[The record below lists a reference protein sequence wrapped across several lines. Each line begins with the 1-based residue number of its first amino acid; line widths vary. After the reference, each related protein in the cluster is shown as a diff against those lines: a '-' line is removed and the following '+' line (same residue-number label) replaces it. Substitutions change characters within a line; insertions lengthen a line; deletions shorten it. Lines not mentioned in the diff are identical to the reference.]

1 MKFLLSGLLCA
12 SLGLGEAAAQQVIPP
27 LKKQF
32 LDSAFAV
39 LPSAAG
45 ARYRRETE
53 YRDSTAT
60 AGEVRD
66 YYLSGQLQSREEFE
80 NISAHRQNGV
90 SEYFAENG
98 QLLTH
103 TAFNHGRR
111 TGELRMYYPNGQLKR
126 REYIPADGPSKG
138 ESFAPDGQ
146 PVPFVAY
153 EVMPRYPEGNGGVRA
168 IIAAIA
174 RNFRYPDDAR
184 RAGLQGRV
192 LLSFNVTAQGTVA
205 DVQVVQPLWPS
216 IDAEAIQAINRLKRF
231 KPGLQ
236 DGKPVKVRFTVP
248 IDLKIQ

>member
-1 MKFLLSGLLCA
+1 MKFLLSSLLCA
-12 SLGLGEAAAQQVIPP
+12 GLGLSEAAAQQVIPP

-32 LDSAFAV
+32 LDSTWHA

-53 YRDSTAT
+53 WRDSTA
-60 AGEVRD
+60 GVVRD
-66 YYLSGQLQSREEFE
+66 YFLSGQLQSREEFE

-103 TAFNHGRR
+103 TTFNHGRR

-153 EVMPRYPEGNGGVRA
+153 EVMPRYPEGDGGVRA
-168 IIAAIA
+168 IITAIA

-205 DVQVVQPLWPS
+205 DVQVTQPLWPS

-231 KPGLQ
+231 TPGMQ
-236 DGKPVKVRFTVP
+236 EGKPVQVRFTVP
-248 IDLKIQ
+248 IDLKMQ